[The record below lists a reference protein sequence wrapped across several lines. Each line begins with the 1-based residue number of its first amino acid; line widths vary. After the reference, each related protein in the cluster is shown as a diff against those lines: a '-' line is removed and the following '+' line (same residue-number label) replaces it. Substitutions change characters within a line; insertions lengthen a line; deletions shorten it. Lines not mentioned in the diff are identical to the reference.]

1 MNNTIFAV
9 TKKPLALILSLL
21 LIIPTFIFSS
31 FSVNDKTLTLDE
43 AKNLIVDAIEL
54 SYYTFDS
61 LEVMYTLKP
70 DMNDTVVPEG
80 FPQSDSRRYMRIKED
95 RMMGGSL
102 SGMEEFAKSIYT
114 DDMYLKMSS
123 SATIVHSYSQNGVGK
138 DYETPLFYRNEKG
151 ELYMYQT
158 VYRQLFI
165 VHDMETLSPE
175 SIIAKLNSTSSDEA
189 SVSVGCILGD
199 NVANAWV
206 ECKFLKTKDGWR
218 IADCDFTTAVSTLYI
233 PQGLGEIFKPR
244 EDGTSSGAPN
254 TADASFEQIVMLTVV
269 ATLSL
274 VAVSVALSRRRRA
287 V

>member
-1 MNNTIFAV
+1 MKNTIFKSVVALMLI
-9 TKKPLALILSLL
+9 LALA
-21 LIIPTFIFSS
+21 IPLFALPS
-31 FSVNDKTLTLDE
+31 FAADDKTLTLDE

-61 LEVMYTLKP
+61 LEVMYTLTP

-158 VYRQLFI
+158 VYRCCPLQ
-165 VHDMETLSPE
+165 H
-175 SIIAKLNSTSSDEA
+175 
-189 SVSVGCILGD
+189 GC
-199 NVANAWV
+199 
-206 ECKFLKTKDGWR
+206 C
-218 IADCDFTTAVSTLYI
+218 
-233 PQGLGEIFKPR
+233 
-244 EDGTSSGAPN
+244 
-254 TADASFEQIVMLTVV
+254 
-269 ATLSL
+269 
-274 VAVSVALSRRRRA
+274 
-287 V
+287 